1 LADPPVSGRPTEPT
15 LDEERLL
22 AALELGLDPTLPAA
36 QSEPAPPQA
45 EPEPAPEPAAPPTA
59 ETTPSPPV
67 KPPPAKSLAQPS
79 KVAQSIMRA
88 KEATRAI
95 GTPQPRL
102 LALGAV
108 ASLLSVGATVVLTG
122 WIDPLALMDQKSAIG
137 PVATTTAPAITDPA
151 TVVVA
156 PRAQQADGTSLPVNN
171 GAASTPPQGR
181 DTATPASAKAGKK
194 EAAVTALAAATVAPL
209 PSRAS
214 PEPVAA
220 AAPAPAQTKKIKIT
234 IKLTTK
240 KPKEEEEQCF
250 INDIAPPSSMIYKP
264 CGDYIAPPPK
274 CCRFFIDNRHC
285 FLRSTDNACIDP
297 ITKKV
302 FGFWNCEIGA
312 KCKLLPVDDDAV
324 YEEVCEI
331 CEVSQEEEQTE
342 TKNEDFCNNETRAVE
357 MRKKSDANRSRL
369 AGQPTALLRHKIAM
383 QHGMHSF
390 NSLGNRIRTPLH

>member
-1 LADPPVSGRPTEPT
+1 MYQQHHHHRPLASFSTMFQNDARRPPPPAS
-15 LDEERLL
+15 
-22 AALELGLDPTLPAA
+22 LEKPKIKITIVTKKT
-36 QSEPAPPQA
+36 
-45 EPEPAPEPAAPPTA
+45 PAAPSPA
-59 ETTPSPPV
+59 AAPSP
-67 KPPPAKSLAQPS
+67 
-79 KVAQSIMRA
+79 
-88 KEATRAI
+88 T
-95 GTPQPRL
+95 
-102 LALGAV
+102 
-108 ASLLSVGATVVLTG
+108 
-122 WIDPLALMDQKSAIG
+122 
-137 PVATTTAPAITDPA
+137 
-151 TVVVA
+151 
-156 PRAQQADGTSLPVNN
+156 
-171 GAASTPPQGR
+171 
-181 DTATPASAKAGKK
+181 
-194 EAAVTALAAATVAPL
+194 
-209 PSRAS
+209 
-214 PEPVAA
+214 
-220 AAPAPAQTKKIKIT
+220 AAPAPTQTKKIKIT

-240 KPKEEEEQCF
+240 KPKEKEQCF

-331 CEVSQEEEQTE
+331 CEVSQEEEQRE

-369 AGQPTALLRHKIAM
+369 AGQPAALLRHKIAM

-390 NSLGNRIRTPLH
+390 NSLGNRIRTLH